1 MKRNVNNQI
10 WGNDYSDSYADF
22 DSDTERLERYEE
34 LGYLLK
40 AYLEEKGVV
49 EGKLHVR
56 GEGSI
61 ITIYLQNVNQRM
73 MDEIIIRGIAGLA
86 IQYDRYIEVV
96 PKPKKN
102 GYCIYVIPKKKWRT
116 CQL

>member
-1 MKRNVNNQI
+1 MKRNANNQI
-10 WGNDYSDSYADF
+10 WPEEDDYGDWNTANG
-22 DSDTERLERYEE
+22 RLERYEE

-56 GEGSI
+56 GEGAI
-61 ITIYLQNVNQRM
+61 ITVFLQNVNQRM
-73 MDEIIIRGIAGLA
+73 MDEIIVKGVAALA
-86 IQYDRYIEVV
+86 VQYDRYVEVV

-102 GYCIYVIPKKKWRT
+102 GYCIYVIPKKRWRT
-116 CQL
+116 CSI